1 MKRLTRT
8 ELEIISIKLEV
19 LQLVYSSLKGSAKE
33 EARKEIAE
41 LCELSIRSL
50 MPPKLTLIQGG
61 K

>member
-1 MKRLTRT
+1 MKRLTKT

-19 LQLVYSSLKGSAKE
+19 LQLVYSGLTGPAKE

-41 LCELSIRSL
+41 LCEISILSM